1 MAARLFL
8 ALLLIFIPIQA
19 AHAANANDASS
30 ANAIDT
36 YVAEQ
41 SVDEQEKED
50 AQAALDATSTNANEA
65 FAAEQTV
72 EEQDGEDLVPAKE
85 ALEKPQKWV
94 NIILVII
101 FLIAGAAF
109 LAIFIVM
116 KRSAK

>member
-50 AQAALDATSTNANEA
+50 
-65 FAAEQTV
+65 
-72 EEQDGEDLVPAKE
+72 LVPAKE

-101 FLIAGAAF
+101 FSIAGAAF
-109 LAIFIVM
+109 LAMFIVM

>member
-8 ALLLIFIPIQA
+8 ALLLFFIPIQA

-50 AQAALDATSTNANEA
+50 
-65 FAAEQTV
+65 
-72 EEQDGEDLVPAKE
+72 LVPAKE

-94 NIILVII
+94 NIILAII

-109 LAIFIVM
+109 LAMFIVM

>member
-1 MAARLFL
+1 MATRLFL

-50 AQAALDATSTNANEA
+50 
-65 FAAEQTV
+65 
-72 EEQDGEDLVPAKE
+72 LVPAKE

-109 LAIFIVM
+109 LAMFIVM

>member
-50 AQAALDATSTNANEA
+50 
-65 FAAEQTV
+65 
-72 EEQDGEDLVPAKE
+72 LVPAKE

-109 LAIFIVM
+109 LAMFIVM

>member
-41 SVDEQEKED
+41 SVDKQEK
-50 AQAALDATSTNANEA
+50 
-65 FAAEQTV
+65 
-72 EEQDGEDLVPAKE
+72 EDLVPAKE

-109 LAIFIVM
+109 LAMFIVM